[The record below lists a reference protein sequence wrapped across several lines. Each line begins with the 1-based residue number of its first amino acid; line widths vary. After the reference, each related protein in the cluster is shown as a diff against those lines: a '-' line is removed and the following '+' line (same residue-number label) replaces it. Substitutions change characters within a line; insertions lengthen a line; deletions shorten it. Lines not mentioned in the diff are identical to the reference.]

1 MLSRTPFCLSKN
13 FVAHMKKKDMA
24 DNYFYSLHYID
35 AKTPKRTSM
44 FRNFIENCIQRTCF
58 DKLFPKILLHLAH
71 S

>member
-44 FRNFIENCIQRTCF
+44 FRNFLENCIY
-58 DKLFPKILLHLAH
+58 
-71 S
+71 